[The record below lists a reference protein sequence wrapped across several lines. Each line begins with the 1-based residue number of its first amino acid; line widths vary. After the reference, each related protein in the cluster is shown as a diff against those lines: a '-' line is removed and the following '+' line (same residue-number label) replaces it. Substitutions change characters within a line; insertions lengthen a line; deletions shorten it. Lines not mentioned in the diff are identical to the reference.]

1 MWWSND
7 AVRSGFDQAHQ
18 IIYKLES
25 VELGVLGLG
34 ESLFSVLIQKFTKPA
49 LSMVGYLVSD
59 NLIRRLEYRFRPKN

>member
-1 MWWSND
+1 M
-7 AVRSGFDQAHQ
+7 RSGFDQAHQ